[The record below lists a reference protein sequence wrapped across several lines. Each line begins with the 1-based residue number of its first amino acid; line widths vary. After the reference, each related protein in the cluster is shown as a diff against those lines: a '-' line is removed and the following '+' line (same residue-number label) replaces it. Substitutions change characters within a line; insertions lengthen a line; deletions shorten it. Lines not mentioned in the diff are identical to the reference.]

1 MALYHITLKSDKRHK
16 NGAKETVKAV
26 EHIEYINREGKYKD
40 IDDKEKL
47 RNLDN
52 TIAVDGL
59 SRISHLLYGAPHLL
73 YKSPYGSIYNSK
85 KGIAVT
91 NNPSIDTISI
101 AIMLAKE
108 SSHHAPLKLTGSNHF
123 KSKCAIT
130 AAQSNLD
137 VTFADA
143 SIQQKYLIEKEKIEH
158 ERRDFTAK
166 GGKIILYKNLHQPCI
181 NSNFDNIAKASTIR
195 TIPTMHK
202 LPKRNVVS
210 YGQNDASLL
219 VQSNEHGELG
229 FAKQESTPPVRWDLS
244 NGRRIR
250 ATRTAKAILDVI
262 EQHKD
267 QIFAES
273 HIEYINREK
282 AFAQKGGCIYTEYK
296 LPKWANDSPNE
307 FFKAADRYSPKNS
320 CRYKEIEF
328 ALPNEFSMEQNL
340 ELIHRFIAEN
350 LPNNYYNFAIHDKVG
365 AMADGNT
372 HNTHVHIT
380 FSPRIIDEAEKAHER
395 SRTYYFRYPLR
406 ENAVDQSEKN
416 QRKHGAPIDRKW
428 SKKYTVSAIR
438 ESYANIQNEL
448 LEKYGFVERVDHRSL
463 EAQRKVALMNGD
475 TYLAALLNRVPETHI
490 SQKCFMEEKNPEVE
504 DVKAYRDVK
513 KRFQEELYRSHV
525 LRQKLLENEE
535 LTKTDEMREHL
546 NAVTQ
551 SIEYNNLD
559 ENSSALFKE
568 LQDNFL
574 KALAGYEDAAS
585 KIITTEDAEEQA
597 RREYMSDDEWN
608 TYNQY
613 DGLQKE
619 INNWK
624 TIQEM
629 TKITDEDDSTSR
641 TSKQELLSFLDKKI
655 SLNQYKKEILKPK
668 INEIDSRLDKSEVNS
683 RIKNRAQ
690 SIIFANKRNQL
701 ELKKQRQNLQVALFS
716 LEQAIFDE
724 RNCENNM
731 PEWTDRELY
740 NIIKRR
746 YYGYK
751 KELNKVKWQV
761 AAAQKEVISL
771 SRARLIAI
779 DVILKHKMK
788 AHRDNQRKLEK
799 SEASLEKNY
808 LIPYKDAAL
817 VLKELEK
824 SAIDKKSDTYLQQL
838 KTTQELQSKYQEKK
852 NAIEKFKNDIDATGK
867 ELEKELAL
875 PENQQKLGE
884 IALGVIAKNAPALRK
899 FEKMS
904 ARHKELSAKVE
915 ELYKQMTALQQSLKG
930 RNHFRYKVNKPAIP
944 NLEPPEV
951 AADAI
956 AGNEKYAT
964 VTARVNEKDDTKNWA
979 LMSNLAKDEE
989 SSKRVYLDL

>member
-1 MALYHITLKSDKRHK
+1 LALYHITLKSDKRKK
-16 NGAKETVKAV
+16 NGTKESIKAV
-26 EHIEYINREGKYKD
+26 DHIEYINREGKYQD

-52 TIAVDGL
+52 TISVNGL
-59 SRISHLLYGAPHLL
+59 SRLSHLLYGAPHLL
-73 YKSPYGSIYNSK
+73 YKSPYGSIYNSQ

-101 AIMLAKE
+101 AILLAKE
-108 SSHHAPLKLTGSNHF
+108 ASQNAPLTLTGSKRF
-123 KSKCAIT
+123 QVKCAVT
-130 AAQSNLD
+130 AAQSGLD
-137 VTFADA
+137 VKFAD
-143 SIQQKYLIEKEKIEH
+143 IKLQEKYLLEKEKEEH
-158 ERRDFTAK
+158 ERRNFIAN
-166 GGKIILYKNLHQPCI
+166 GGKIVPYKNLHQP
-181 NSNFDNIAKASTIR
+181 NIKRSLQNISEAGTIG
-195 TIPTMHK
+195 TLPTMQQ
-202 LPKRNVVS
+202 LSQRDVVS
-210 YGQNDASLL
+210 DGQNAAAML
-219 VQSNEHGELG
+219 VQSDEYSELG
-229 FAKQESTPPVRWDLS
+229 YQTPKPITTMRWDLS
-244 NGRRIR
+244 RGRRIR
-250 ATRTAKAILDVI
+250 ATRTAKAILNAV
-262 EQHKD
+262 EQQKD

-282 AFAQKGGCIYTEYK
+282 AFAQKGGCIYTEHK

-307 FFKAADRYSPKNS
+307 FFRAADRYTSKNS

-380 FSPRIIDEAEKAHER
+380 FSPRIIDEIEKTHER
-395 SRTYYFRYPLR
+395 SKTYYFRYPLR
-406 ENAVDQSEKN
+406 EDAVDQSEKN

-551 SIEYNNLD
+551 SIEYNNLN
-559 ENSSALFKE
+559 ENSSALSKE

-624 TIQEM
+624 AIQEM

-724 RNCENNM
+724 RNRENNM

-751 KELNKVKWQV
+751 KELDKVKWQV

-771 SRARLIAI
+771 PRARLIAI
-779 DVILKHKMK
+779 DVVLKHKMK

-989 SSKRVYLDL
+989 SSKRVYFDL